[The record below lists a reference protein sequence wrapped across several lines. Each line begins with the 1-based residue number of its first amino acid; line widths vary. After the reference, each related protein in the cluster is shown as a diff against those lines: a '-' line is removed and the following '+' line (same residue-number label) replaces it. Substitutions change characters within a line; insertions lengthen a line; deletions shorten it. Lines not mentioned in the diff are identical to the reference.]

1 MDNDSDIID
10 LLLRGEQ
17 IEELNFKEEENT
29 EKKNNEKESSAI
41 NQIQEANNKES
52 SYNPQETVDEIKK
65 ELENNQSHEKSNKN
79 LEKSEEKIKNKI
91 KNKIKEQEKQIDE
104 NFPQYKNSLD
114 FVKYLEIQRLSGKIL
129 NEMQSFILENYRKK
143 KHLYEVSEIKSLS
156 ELNKE
161 IEEID
166 IKFMYNKKDIVSL
179 YSKSGNILILST
191 KEQKFVKKITPKNVK
206 NSYINC
212 MDITDDLQEL
222 ICGYQDGTIEVINI
236 QSGDSKYTNNKIHKD
251 SSCIELKIYKKDK
264 EKNEIYFVSSG
275 GNGQVFYN
283 TLKMGLTRLLWRLY
297 SNPITTD
304 NKHPIFMIKYILNY
318 NLLETYVIL
327 GSLEEISIWCVE
339 PSIDKLFSF
348 QKPNY
353 IGKNMVPDAQV
364 GVGGMPE
371 KYLYGKKEE
380 YNNILLII
388 SWENVIYFYQL
399 KIDKNIICK
408 YIEIGNYINSGK
420 ILRIGFMN
428 NSVIYCFDDKLAI
441 KLINSTKINT
451 EKLELSKDDQ
461 KPIIPDKNNFAEIE
475 GDKFF
480 LTSISEQMKLSEN
493 GQNPIKTY
501 LYSIIENDSCL
512 FFFGNKQI
520 CKYQLSNWETFL
532 NNLKKKEDFLNL
544 FSIGIELYQGNFKAL
559 LNIPKNDIL
568 KTQIG
573 AFLRQIISQYVIINI
588 GETNSQD
595 IEKIGDCTKI
605 TIEFCIE
612 IEAVEFLLNSILPSF
627 EAKEYD
633 KLFLEKLIAF
643 VLTDKIANV
652 EMSSSIILHLIDL
665 YYKYGMQEIL
675 GKMLL
680 HINIKSIDTIEIKNK
695 LEEMGLSLPLTY
707 LYINGENQDYF
718 YPLQKM
724 FEIFHSKTDLSK
736 VLTDNAENNSINYSK
751 CLNEKL
757 ISLEEVLNSKEY
769 AGHVVLWYIRW
780 ILSEKKFPDE
790 MTKIEKNVFD
800 ALVPK
805 ITYWLLTEK
814 VISDFL
820 KIDPKYYFTIQKNI
834 FSIKKH
840 YDLLVNSANDPKV
853 KIPTLANLLTNVV
866 KLNDIHPS
874 SLIDYMVSWCK
885 VLNENKIYFYLYDFI
900 IGISNINIIKKD
912 LKVESACFILKYY
925 AEINNIIYNSEIK
938 MLMKQIMDF
947 LNEEFSEEDV
957 NKIISSAVDHNFDE
971 VKLFLLNKNSSYKEI
986 IEFYLDEKS
995 NIKDRIKRLFE
1006 WLNQEL
1012 EKVINTTNYY
1022 KFINAIKDNI
1032 FKLSKASMND
1042 FFKLSLETFKHKE
1055 TEIIEALSEDK
1066 NIQLNYIECL
1076 LQSNNKNSENEET
1089 GGFLNQE
1096 EDEDKVKYLLGMH
1109 IKLLCELE
1117 KFDEI
1122 VPALKASSLYPFQ
1135 ECLDY
1140 CEKSNAYKGC
1150 IFLYLKRADGNKAL
1164 KLCSNKINDVIIKLE
1179 KNINDENSIEEQNK
1193 LLKEF
1198 DSYLDDGKYVC
1209 ESSGQEGENLWFELL
1224 QVLYTYEGQSDTK
1237 LTKYKSDPDKYKS
1250 ANEVSLH
1257 IIKDIKELLEKMC
1270 SYVSIKRIME
1280 VLSKKNQNAGFNEF
1294 KELLVKILGN
1304 YDNLS
1309 NIFVSA
1315 RNLLTNLVL
1324 ENENSF
1330 QILNLRGELLNFDKC
1345 DKCQRELNKSLN
1357 NNKEKVVVFSCNHIY
1372 HRNCVKIERTKYGNE
1387 PVCPVCRELEIGVYN
1402 EEGSS
1407 LIKSNATIIEEKK
1420 NENNQFQVD
1429 VSFTSKKKIK
1439 ILQKFDGKYFEG
1451 RKMLTDCITDFSLSQ

>member
-1 MDNDSDIID
+1 MDNDSDKID
-10 LLLRGEQ
+10 LLLRGIH
-17 IEELNFKEEENT
+17 IEDYNFEEEET
-29 EKKNNEKESSAI
+29 PKIWEEKNKNSEKESTNNL
-41 NQIQEANNKES
+41 NQETNNKELK
-52 SYNPQETVDEIKK
+52 YTTPGTVDEIKK
-65 ELENNQSHEKSNKN
+65 ELENKQNNEKLNS
-79 LEKSEEKIKNKI
+79 EKSEEII

-166 IKFMYNKKDIVSL
+166 IKFMYNKKDIIFF
-179 YSKSGNILILST
+179 YSKNENILILST
-191 KEQKFVKKITPKNVK
+191 KEQKFVKRITPKNVK

-236 QSGDSKYTNNKIHKD
+236 QSGDSKYTNNKVHKD

-283 TLKMGLTRLLWRLY
+283 TLKMGLTRFLWRLY
-297 SNPITTD
+297 SSPITTE
-304 NKHPIFMIKYILNY
+304 NKYPIFMIKYILNY
-318 NLLETYVIL
+318 NLSEIYVIL

-364 GVGGMPE
+364 GIGGLPE
-371 KYLYGKKEE
+371 KYLYGIKEE
-380 YNNILLII
+380 YNNLLLII

-408 YIEIGNYINSGK
+408 YIEIGNYINSGN
-420 ILRIGFMN
+420 ILRIGFLN

-441 KLINSTKINT
+441 KLINSTKINI
-451 EKLELSKDDQ
+451 EKIELSKDDQ
-461 KPIIPDKNNFAEIE
+461 KPIIPDKNNYAEIE
-475 GDKFF
+475 GNKFF
-480 LTSISEQMKLSEN
+480 LTSISEQTKLHDN
-493 GQNPIKTY
+493 DQNPIKTY

-512 FFFGNKQI
+512 FLFGNKQI
-520 CKYQLSNWETFL
+520 FKYQLSQWETFI
-532 NNLKKKEDFLNL
+532 NNLQKKEDFLNL
-544 FSIGIELYQGNFKAL
+544 FSIGIELYKGNFKAL
-559 LNIPKNDIL
+559 SSIPKNDVL
-568 KTQIG
+568 KIQVG

-588 GETNSQD
+588 GETSSQD
-595 IEKIGDCTKI
+595 IAKIGDCTKI

-643 VLTDKIANV
+643 VLTDKIANF
-652 EMSSSIILHLIDL
+652 EISSNIILNLIGL

-724 FEIFHSKTDLSK
+724 FDIFHSKTYSSQ
-736 VLTDNAENNSINYSK
+736 VLIDNEENNSINYSK

-769 AGHVVLWYIRW
+769 AGHVILWYIRW

-800 ALVPK
+800 NLVPK
-805 ITYWLLTEK
+805 IAYWLLTEK

-820 KIDPKYYFTIQKNI
+820 KIDPKYYFIIQKNI

-840 YDLLVNSANDPKV
+840 YELLVNSANDPKI
-853 KIPTLANLLTNVV
+853 KIPTLASLLTTVV

-900 IGISNINIIKKD
+900 IGISNINIIKKE
-912 LKVESACFILKYY
+912 LKVESVSFILKHYT
-925 AEINNIIYNSEIK
+925 EINNIIYNSEII
-938 MLMKQIMDF
+938 MLIKQIIDF
-947 LNEEFSEEDV
+947 LNGEFSEEDIG
-957 NKIISSAVDHNFDE
+957 KIISSIVDHNFDE
-971 VKLFLLNKNSSYKEI
+971 IKLFLLNKKNSYKEI

-995 NIKDRIKRLFE
+995 NLKDRIKRLFE
-1006 WLNQEL
+1006 WLNIKLDE
-1012 EKVINTTNYY
+1012 VINTKNYF
-1022 KFINAIKDNI
+1022 KFSNAIKDNI
-1032 FKLSKASMND
+1032 FQLSKASMND
-1042 FFKLSLETFKHKE
+1042 FFKLSLKTFKHRE
-1055 TEIIEALSEDK
+1055 NEIIEKLSEDK
-1066 NIQLNYIECL
+1066 NLQLNYIECL
-1076 LQSNNKNSENEET
+1076 LQSRIKITENEEA
-1089 GGFLNQE
+1089 GGIMMNQE
-1096 EDEDKVKYLLGMH
+1096 EEEDEENIKYLLGLH

-1140 CEKSNAYKGC
+1140 CEKSSAYKGC
-1150 IFLYLKRADGNKAL
+1150 IFLYLKKADSSKAL
-1164 KLCSNKINDVIIKLE
+1164 ELCKKKIKDVVKRII
-1179 KNINDENSIEEQNK
+1179 KNINNENSNEEQNK
-1193 LLKEF
+1193 LLNEF
-1198 DSYLDDGKYVC
+1198 DGYLDDGKYVC
-1209 ESSGQEGENLWFELL
+1209 ECGGQETEDLWFDLL
-1224 QVLYTYEGQSDTK
+1224 QVLYTYEGESDK
-1237 LTKYKSDPDKYKS
+1237 ELKKHESDQDKYNS
-1250 ANEVSLH
+1250 AKELCLH

-1280 VLSKKNQNAGFNEF
+1280 VLSKKNQNAGFKEF
-1294 KELLVKILGN
+1294 KELLVKILAN

-1330 QILNLRGELLNFDKC
+1330 QILNLKGELLNFDKC
-1345 DKCQRELNKSLN
+1345 DKCQKSFNKNLN

-1387 PVCPVCRELEIGVYN
+1387 PVCPVCRELEIGVFS

-1407 LIKSNATIIEEKK
+1407 LIKSNTTIIEDKQ
-1420 NENNQFQVD
+1420 NENNQFQVN
-1429 VSFTSKKKIK
+1429 VSFDSRRMIRK
-1439 ILQKFDGKYFEG
+1439 LQKFDNKYFEG
-1451 RKMLTDCITDFSLSQ
+1451 RKMLTDCITDYS

>member
-1 MDNDSDIID
+1 MDNDSDKID
-10 LLLRGEQ
+10 LLLRGIH
-17 IEELNFKEEENT
+17 IEDYNFEEEET
-29 EKKNNEKESSAI
+29 PKIWEEKNKNSEKESTNNL
-41 NQIQEANNKES
+41 NQETNNKELK
-52 SYNPQETVDEIKK
+52 YTTPETVDEIKK
-65 ELENNQSHEKSNKN
+65 ELENKQNNEKLN
-79 LEKSEEKIKNKI
+79 SEN
-91 KNKIKEQEKQIDE
+91 
-104 NFPQYKNSLD
+104 
-114 FVKYLEIQRLSGKIL
+114 KYLEIQRLSGKIL
-129 NEMQSFILENYRKK
+129 NEMQSFILENYRKEN
-143 KHLYEVSEIKSLS
+143 HLYEVSEIKSLS

-166 IKFMYNKKDIVSL
+166 ITFMYNKKDIISL
-179 YSKSGNILILST
+179 YSKNGNILILST
-191 KEQKFVKKITPKNVK
+191 KEQKFVKRITPKNVK

-236 QSGDSKYTNNKIHKD
+236 QSGDSKYTNNKVHKD

-283 TLKMGLTRLLWRLY
+283 TLKMGLTRFLWRLY
-297 SNPITTD
+297 SSPITTE
-304 NKHPIFMIKYILNY
+304 NKYPIFMIKYILNY
-318 NLLETYVIL
+318 NLSEIYVIL

-364 GVGGMPE
+364 GIGGLPE
-371 KYLYGKKEE
+371 KYLYGIKEE
-380 YNNILLII
+380 YNNLLLII

-408 YIEIGNYINSGK
+408 YIEIGNYINSGN
-420 ILRIGFMN
+420 ILRIGFLN

-441 KLINSTKINT
+441 KLINSTKINI
-451 EKLELSKDDQ
+451 EKIELSKDDQ
-461 KPIIPDKNNFAEIE
+461 KPIIPDKNNYAEIE
-475 GDKFF
+475 GNKFF
-480 LTSISEQMKLSEN
+480 LTSISEQTKLHDN

-501 LYSIIENDSCL
+501 LYSIIENDSFL
-512 FFFGNKQI
+512 FLFGNKQI
-520 CKYQLSNWETFL
+520 FKYQLSQWETFI
-532 NNLKKKEDFLNL
+532 NNLQKKEDFLNL
-544 FSIGIELYQGNFKAL
+544 FSIGIELYKGNFKAL
-559 LNIPKNDIL
+559 SSIPKNDVL
-568 KTQIG
+568 KIQVG

-588 GETNSQD
+588 GETSSQD
-595 IEKIGDCTKI
+595 IAKIGDCTKI

-643 VLTDKIANV
+643 VLTDKIANF
-652 EMSSSIILHLIDL
+652 EISSNIILNLIGL

-724 FEIFHSKTDLSK
+724 FDIFHSKTYSSQ
-736 VLTDNAENNSINYSK
+736 VLIDNEENNSINYSK

-769 AGHVVLWYIRW
+769 AGHVILWYIRW

-800 ALVPK
+800 NLVPK
-805 ITYWLLTEK
+805 IAYWLLTEK

-820 KIDPKYYFTIQKNI
+820 KIDPKYYFIIQKNI

-840 YDLLVNSANDPKV
+840 YELLVNSANDPKI
-853 KIPTLANLLTNVV
+853 KIPTLASLLTTVV

-900 IGISNINIIKKD
+900 IGISNINIIKKE
-912 LKVESACFILKYY
+912 LKVESVSFILKHYT
-925 AEINNIIYNSEIK
+925 EINNIIYNSEII
-938 MLMKQIMDF
+938 MLIKQIIDF
-947 LNEEFSEEDV
+947 LNEEFSEEDIG
-957 NKIISSAVDHNFDE
+957 KIISSIVDHNFDE
-971 VKLFLLNKNSSYKEI
+971 IKLFLLNKKNSYKEI

-995 NIKDRIKRLFE
+995 NLKDRIKRLFE
-1006 WLNQEL
+1006 WLNIKLDE
-1012 EKVINTTNYY
+1012 VINTKNYF
-1022 KFINAIKDNI
+1022 KFSNAIKDNI
-1032 FKLSKASMND
+1032 FQLSKASMND
-1042 FFKLSLETFKHKE
+1042 FFKLSLKTFKHRE
-1055 TEIIEALSEDK
+1055 NEIIEKLSEDK
-1066 NIQLNYIECL
+1066 NLQLNYIECL
-1076 LQSNNKNSENEET
+1076 LQSRIKITENEEA
-1089 GGFLNQE
+1089 GGIMMNQE
-1096 EDEDKVKYLLGMH
+1096 EEEDEENIKYLLGLH

-1140 CEKSNAYKGC
+1140 CEKSSAYKGC
-1150 IFLYLKRADGNKAL
+1150 IFLYLKKADSSKAL
-1164 KLCSNKINDVIIKLE
+1164 ELCKKKINDVIKRII
-1179 KNINDENSIEEQNK
+1179 KNINNENSNEEQNK
-1193 LLKEF
+1193 LLNEF
-1198 DSYLDDGKYVC
+1198 DGYLDDGKYVC
-1209 ESSGQEGENLWFELL
+1209 ECGGQETEDLWFDLL
-1224 QVLYTYEGQSDTK
+1224 QVLYTYEGESDK
-1237 LTKYKSDPDKYKS
+1237 ELKKHESDQDKYNS
-1250 ANEVSLH
+1250 AKELCLH

-1280 VLSKKNQNAGFNEF
+1280 VLSKKNQNAGFKEF
-1294 KELLVKILGN
+1294 KELLVKILAN

-1330 QILNLRGELLNFDKC
+1330 QILNLKGELLNFDKC
-1345 DKCQRELNKSLN
+1345 DKCQKSFNKNLN

-1387 PVCPVCRELEIGVYN
+1387 PVCPVCRELEIGVFS

-1407 LIKSNATIIEEKK
+1407 LIKSNTTIIEDKQ
-1420 NENNQFQVD
+1420 NENNQFQVN
-1429 VSFTSKKKIK
+1429 VSFDSRRMIRK
-1439 ILQKFDGKYFEG
+1439 LQKFDNKYFEG
-1451 RKMLTDCITDFSLSQ
+1451 RKMLTDCITDYS

>member
-1 MDNDSDIID
+1 MDNDSDKID
-10 LLLRGEQ
+10 LLLRGIH
-17 IEELNFKEEENT
+17 IEDYNFEEEET
-29 EKKNNEKESSAI
+29 PKIWEEKNKNSEKESTNNL
-41 NQIQEANNKES
+41 NQETNNKELK
-52 SYNPQETVDEIKK
+52 YTTPETVDEIKK
-65 ELENNQSHEKSNKN
+65 ELENKQNNEKLNS
-79 LEKSEEKIKNKI
+79 EKSEEII

-129 NEMQSFILENYRKK
+129 NEMQSFILENYRKEN
-143 KHLYEVSEIKSLS
+143 HLYEVSEIKSLS

-166 IKFMYNKKDIVSL
+166 ITFMYNKKDIISL
-179 YSKSGNILILST
+179 YSKNGNILILST
-191 KEQKFVKKITPKNVK
+191 KEQKFVKRITPKNVK

-236 QSGDSKYTNNKIHKD
+236 QSGDSKYTNNKVHKD

-283 TLKMGLTRLLWRLY
+283 TLKMGLTRFLWRLY
-297 SNPITTD
+297 SSPITTE
-304 NKHPIFMIKYILNY
+304 NKYPIFMIKYILNY
-318 NLLETYVIL
+318 NLSEIYVIL

-364 GVGGMPE
+364 GIGGLPE
-371 KYLYGKKEE
+371 KYLYGIKEE
-380 YNNILLII
+380 YNNLLLII

-408 YIEIGNYINSGK
+408 YIEIGNYINSGN
-420 ILRIGFMN
+420 ILRIGFLN

-441 KLINSTKINT
+441 KLINSTKINI
-451 EKLELSKDDQ
+451 EKIELSKDDQ
-461 KPIIPDKNNFAEIE
+461 KPIIPDKNNYAEIE
-475 GDKFF
+475 GNKFF
-480 LTSISEQMKLSEN
+480 LTSISEQTKLHDN
-493 GQNPIKTY
+493 DQNPIKTY
-501 LYSIIENDSCL
+501 LYSIIENDSFL
-512 FFFGNKQI
+512 FLFGNKQI
-520 CKYQLSNWETFL
+520 FKYQLSQWETFI
-532 NNLKKKEDFLNL
+532 NNFKKKEDFLNL
-544 FSIGIELYQGNFKAL
+544 FSIGIELYKGNFKAL
-559 LNIPKNDIL
+559 SSIPKNDVL
-568 KTQIG
+568 KIQVG

-588 GETNSQD
+588 GETSSQD
-595 IEKIGDCTKI
+595 IAKIGDCTKI

-643 VLTDKIANV
+643 VLTDKIANF
-652 EMSSSIILHLIDL
+652 EISSNIILNLIGL

-724 FEIFHSKTDLSK
+724 FDIFHSKTYSSQ
-736 VLTDNAENNSINYSK
+736 VLIDNEENNSINYSK

-769 AGHVVLWYIRW
+769 AGHVILWYIRW

-800 ALVPK
+800 NLVPK
-805 ITYWLLTEK
+805 IAYWLLTEK

-820 KIDPKYYFTIQKNI
+820 KIDPKYYFIIQKNI

-840 YDLLVNSANDPKV
+840 YELLVNSANDPKI
-853 KIPTLANLLTNVV
+853 KIPTLASLLTTVV

-900 IGISNINIIKKD
+900 IGISNINIIKKE
-912 LKVESACFILKYY
+912 LKVESVSFILKHYT
-925 AEINNIIYNSEIK
+925 EINNIIYNSEII
-938 MLMKQIMDF
+938 MLIKQIIDF
-947 LNEEFSEEDV
+947 LNEEFSEEDIG
-957 NKIISSAVDHNFDE
+957 KIISSIVDHNFDE
-971 VKLFLLNKNSSYKEI
+971 IKLFLLNKKNSYKEI

-995 NIKDRIKRLFE
+995 NLKDRIKRLFE
-1006 WLNQEL
+1006 WLNIKLDE
-1012 EKVINTTNYY
+1012 VINTENYF
-1022 KFINAIKDNI
+1022 KFSNAIKDNI
-1032 FKLSKASMND
+1032 FQLSKASMND
-1042 FFKLSLETFKHKE
+1042 FFKLSLKTFKHRE
-1055 TEIIEALSEDK
+1055 NEIIEKLSEDK
-1066 NIQLNYIECL
+1066 NLQLNYIECL
-1076 LQSNNKNSENEET
+1076 LQSRIKITENEEA
-1089 GGFLNQE
+1089 GGIMMNQE
-1096 EDEDKVKYLLGMH
+1096 EEEDEENIKYLLGLH

-1140 CEKSNAYKGC
+1140 CEKSSAYKGC
-1150 IFLYLKRADGNKAL
+1150 IFLYLKKADSSKAL
-1164 KLCSNKINDVIIKLE
+1164 ELCKKKINDVIKRII
-1179 KNINDENSIEEQNK
+1179 KNINNENSNEEQNK
-1193 LLKEF
+1193 LLNEF
-1198 DSYLDDGKYVC
+1198 DGYLDDGKYVC
-1209 ESSGQEGENLWFELL
+1209 ECGGQETEDLWFDLL
-1224 QVLYTYEGQSDTK
+1224 QVLYTYEGESDK
-1237 LTKYKSDPDKYKS
+1237 ELKKHESDQDKYNS
-1250 ANEVSLH
+1250 AKELCLH

-1280 VLSKKNQNAGFNEF
+1280 VLSKKNQNAGFKEF
-1294 KELLVKILGN
+1294 KELLVKILAN

-1330 QILNLRGELLNFDKC
+1330 QILNLKGELLNFDKC
-1345 DKCQRELNKSLN
+1345 DKCQKSFNKNLN

-1387 PVCPVCRELEIGVYN
+1387 PVCPVCRELEIGVFS

-1407 LIKSNATIIEEKK
+1407 LIKSNTTIIEDKQ
-1420 NENNQFQVD
+1420 NENNQFQVN
-1429 VSFTSKKKIK
+1429 VSFDSRRMIRK
-1439 ILQKFDGKYFEG
+1439 LQKFDNKYFEG
-1451 RKMLTDCITDFSLSQ
+1451 RKMLTDCITDYS

>member
-1 MDNDSDIID
+1 MDNDSDKID
-10 LLLRGEQ
+10 LLLRGIH
-17 IEELNFKEEENT
+17 IEDYNFEEEET
-29 EKKNNEKESSAI
+29 PKIWEEKNKNSEKESTNNL
-41 NQIQEANNKES
+41 NQETNNKELK
-52 SYNPQETVDEIKK
+52 YTTPGTVDEIKK
-65 ELENNQSHEKSNKN
+65 ELENKQNNEKLNS
-79 LEKSEEKIKNKI
+79 EKSEEII

-166 IKFMYNKKDIVSL
+166 IKFMYNKKDIIFF
-179 YSKSGNILILST
+179 YSKNENILILST
-191 KEQKFVKKITPKNVK
+191 KEQKFVKRITPKNVK

-236 QSGDSKYTNNKIHKD
+236 QSGDSKYTNNKVHKD

-283 TLKMGLTRLLWRLY
+283 TLKMGLTRFLWRLY
-297 SNPITTD
+297 SSPITTE
-304 NKHPIFMIKYILNY
+304 NKYPIFMIKYILNY
-318 NLLETYVIL
+318 NLSEIYVIL

-364 GVGGMPE
+364 GIGGLPE
-371 KYLYGKKEE
+371 KYLYGIKEE
-380 YNNILLII
+380 YNNLLLII
-388 SWENVIYFYQL
+388 SWKNVIYFYQL

-408 YIEIGNYINSGK
+408 YIEIGNYINSGN
-420 ILRIGFMN
+420 ILRIGFLN

-441 KLINSTKINT
+441 KLINSTKINI
-451 EKLELSKDDQ
+451 EKIELSKDDQ
-461 KPIIPDKNNFAEIE
+461 KPIIPDKNNYAEIE
-475 GDKFF
+475 GNKFF
-480 LTSISEQMKLSEN
+480 LTSISEQTKLHDN
-493 GQNPIKTY
+493 DQNPIKTY

-512 FFFGNKQI
+512 FLFGNKQI
-520 CKYQLSNWETFL
+520 FKYQLSQWETFI
-532 NNLKKKEDFLNL
+532 NNLQKKEDFLNL
-544 FSIGIELYQGNFKAL
+544 FSIGIELYKGNFKAL
-559 LNIPKNDIL
+559 SSIPKNDVL
-568 KTQIG
+568 KIQVG

-588 GETNSQD
+588 GETSSQD
-595 IEKIGDCTKI
+595 IAKIGDCTKI

-643 VLTDKIANV
+643 VLTDKIANF
-652 EMSSSIILHLIDL
+652 EISSNIILNLIGL

-724 FEIFHSKTDLSK
+724 FDIFHSKTYSSQ
-736 VLTDNAENNSINYSK
+736 VLIDNEENNSINYSK

-769 AGHVVLWYIRW
+769 AGHVILWYIRW

-800 ALVPK
+800 NLVPK
-805 ITYWLLTEK
+805 IAYWLLTEK

-820 KIDPKYYFTIQKNI
+820 KIDPKYYFIIQKNI

-840 YDLLVNSANDPKV
+840 YELLVNSANDPKI
-853 KIPTLANLLTNVV
+853 KIPTLASLLTTVV

-900 IGISNINIIKKD
+900 IGISNINIIKKE
-912 LKVESACFILKYY
+912 LKVESVSFILKHYT
-925 AEINNIIYNSEIK
+925 EINNIIYNSEII
-938 MLMKQIMDF
+938 MLIKQIIDF
-947 LNEEFSEEDV
+947 LNEEFSEEDIG
-957 NKIISSAVDHNFDE
+957 KIISSIVDHNFDE
-971 VKLFLLNKNSSYKEI
+971 IKLFLLNKKNSYKEI

-995 NIKDRIKRLFE
+995 NLKDRIKRLFE
-1006 WLNQEL
+1006 WLNIKLDE
-1012 EKVINTTNYY
+1012 VINTKNYF
-1022 KFINAIKDNI
+1022 KFSNAIKDNI
-1032 FKLSKASMND
+1032 FQLSKASMND
-1042 FFKLSLETFKHKE
+1042 FFKLSLKTFKHRE
-1055 TEIIEALSEDK
+1055 NEIIEKLSEDK
-1066 NIQLNYIECL
+1066 NLQLNYIECL
-1076 LQSNNKNSENEET
+1076 LQSRIKITENEEA
-1089 GGFLNQE
+1089 GGIMMNQE
-1096 EDEDKVKYLLGMH
+1096 EEEDEENIKYLLGLH

-1140 CEKSNAYKGC
+1140 CEKSSAYKGC
-1150 IFLYLKRADGNKAL
+1150 IFLYLKKADSSKAL
-1164 KLCSNKINDVIIKLE
+1164 ELCKKKINDVIKRII
-1179 KNINDENSIEEQNK
+1179 KNINNENSNEEQNK
-1193 LLKEF
+1193 LLNEF
-1198 DSYLDDGKYVC
+1198 DGYLDDGKYVC
-1209 ESSGQEGENLWFELL
+1209 ECGGQETEDLWFDLL
-1224 QVLYTYEGQSDTK
+1224 QVLYTYEGESDK
-1237 LTKYKSDPDKYKS
+1237 ELKKHESDQDKYNS
-1250 ANEVSLH
+1250 AKELCLH

-1280 VLSKKNQNAGFNEF
+1280 VLSKKNQNAGFKEF
-1294 KELLVKILGN
+1294 KELLVKILAN

-1330 QILNLRGELLNFDKC
+1330 QILNLKGELLNFDKC
-1345 DKCQRELNKSLN
+1345 DKCQKSFNKNLN

-1387 PVCPVCRELEIGVYN
+1387 PVCPVCRELEIGVFS

-1407 LIKSNATIIEEKK
+1407 LIKSNTTIIEDKQ
-1420 NENNQFQVD
+1420 NENNQFQVN
-1429 VSFTSKKKIK
+1429 VSFDSRRMIRK
-1439 ILQKFDGKYFEG
+1439 LQKFDNKYFEG
-1451 RKMLTDCITDFSLSQ
+1451 RKMLTDCITDYS

>member
-1 MDNDSDIID
+1 MDNDSDKID
-10 LLLRGEQ
+10 LLLRGIH
-17 IEELNFKEEENT
+17 IEDYNFEEEET
-29 EKKNNEKESSAI
+29 PKIWEEKNKNSEKESTNNL
-41 NQIQEANNKES
+41 NQETNNKELK
-52 SYNPQETVDEIKK
+52 YTTPGTVDEIKK
-65 ELENNQSHEKSNKN
+65 ELENKQNNEKLNS
-79 LEKSEEKIKNKI
+79 EKSEEII

-166 IKFMYNKKDIVSL
+166 IKFMYNKKDIIFF
-179 YSKSGNILILST
+179 YSKNENILILST
-191 KEQKFVKKITPKNVK
+191 KEQKFVKRITPKNVK

-236 QSGDSKYTNNKIHKD
+236 QSGDSKYTNNKVHKD

-283 TLKMGLTRLLWRLY
+283 TLKMGLTRFLWRLY
-297 SNPITTD
+297 SSPITTE
-304 NKHPIFMIKYILNY
+304 NKYPIFMIKYILNY
-318 NLLETYVIL
+318 NLSEIYVIL

-364 GVGGMPE
+364 GIGGLPE
-371 KYLYGKKEE
+371 KYLYGIKEE
-380 YNNILLII
+380 YNNLLLII

-408 YIEIGNYINSGK
+408 YIEIGNYINSGN
-420 ILRIGFMN
+420 ILRIGFLN

-441 KLINSTKINT
+441 KLINSTKINI
-451 EKLELSKDDQ
+451 EKIELSKDDQ
-461 KPIIPDKNNFAEIE
+461 KPIIPDKNNYAEIE
-475 GDKFF
+475 GNKFF
-480 LTSISEQMKLSEN
+480 LTSISEQTKLHDN
-493 GQNPIKTY
+493 DQNPIKTY

-512 FFFGNKQI
+512 FLFGNKQI
-520 CKYQLSNWETFL
+520 FKYQLSQWETFI
-532 NNLKKKEDFLNL
+532 NNLQKKEDFLNL
-544 FSIGIELYQGNFKAL
+544 FSIGIELYKGNFKAL
-559 LNIPKNDIL
+559 SSIPKNDVL
-568 KTQIG
+568 KIQVG

-588 GETNSQD
+588 GETSSQD
-595 IEKIGDCTKI
+595 ISKIGDCTKI

-643 VLTDKIANV
+643 VLTDKIANF
-652 EMSSSIILHLIDL
+652 EISSNIILNLIGL

-724 FEIFHSKTDLSK
+724 FDIFHSKTYSSQ
-736 VLTDNAENNSINYSK
+736 VLIDNEENNSINYSK

-769 AGHVVLWYIRW
+769 AGHVILWYIRW

-800 ALVPK
+800 NLVPK
-805 ITYWLLTEK
+805 IAYWLLTEK

-820 KIDPKYYFTIQKNI
+820 KIDPKYYFIIQKNI

-840 YDLLVNSANDPKV
+840 YELLVNSANDPKI
-853 KIPTLANLLTNVV
+853 KIPTLASLLTTVV

-900 IGISNINIIKKD
+900 IGISNINIIKKE
-912 LKVESACFILKYY
+912 LKVESVSFILKHYT
-925 AEINNIIYNSEIK
+925 EINNIIYNSEII
-938 MLMKQIMDF
+938 MLIKQIIDF
-947 LNEEFSEEDV
+947 LNEEFSEEDIG
-957 NKIISSAVDHNFDE
+957 KIISSIVDHNFDE
-971 VKLFLLNKNSSYKEI
+971 IKLFLLNKKNSYKEI

-995 NIKDRIKRLFE
+995 NLKDRIKRLFE
-1006 WLNQEL
+1006 WLNIKLDE
-1012 EKVINTTNYY
+1012 VINTKNYF
-1022 KFINAIKDNI
+1022 KFSNAIKDNI
-1032 FKLSKASMND
+1032 FQLSKASMND
-1042 FFKLSLETFKHKE
+1042 FFKLSLKTFKHRE
-1055 TEIIEALSEDK
+1055 NEIIEKLSEDK
-1066 NIQLNYIECL
+1066 NLQLNYIECL
-1076 LQSNNKNSENEET
+1076 LQSRIKITENEEA
-1089 GGFLNQE
+1089 GGIMMNQE
-1096 EDEDKVKYLLGMH
+1096 EEEDEENIKYLLGLH

-1140 CEKSNAYKGC
+1140 CEKSSAYKGC
-1150 IFLYLKRADGNKAL
+1150 IFLYLKKADSSKAL
-1164 KLCSNKINDVIIKLE
+1164 ELCKKKINDVIKRII
-1179 KNINDENSIEEQNK
+1179 KNINNENSNEEQNK
-1193 LLKEF
+1193 LLNEF
-1198 DSYLDDGKYVC
+1198 DGYLDDGKYVC
-1209 ESSGQEGENLWFELL
+1209 ECGGQETEDLWFDLL
-1224 QVLYTYEGQSDTK
+1224 QVLYTYEGESDK
-1237 LTKYKSDPDKYKS
+1237 ELKKHESDQDKYNS
-1250 ANEVSLH
+1250 AKELCLH

-1280 VLSKKNQNAGFNEF
+1280 VLSKKNQNAGFKEF
-1294 KELLVKILGN
+1294 KELLVKILAN

-1330 QILNLRGELLNFDKC
+1330 QILNLKGELLNFDKC
-1345 DKCQRELNKSLN
+1345 DKCQKSFNKNLN

-1387 PVCPVCRELEIGVYN
+1387 PVCPVCRELEIGVFS

-1407 LIKSNATIIEEKK
+1407 LIKSNTTIIEDKQ
-1420 NENNQFQVD
+1420 NENNQFQVN
-1429 VSFTSKKKIK
+1429 VSFDSRRMIRK
-1439 ILQKFDGKYFEG
+1439 LQKFDNKYFEG
-1451 RKMLTDCITDFSLSQ
+1451 RKMLTDCITDYS